1 MNVGNKDQ
9 DVLSSNKSSSKGRT
23 KNKKLGDG
31 IVGIKNNNLYCYMNA
46 CLQCLLPIKELRDYY
61 LNQDYIRFQN
71 QKCVSNSLDYCTMM
85 AQFF

>member
-31 IVGIKNNNLYCYMNA
+31 IVGIKNNNLY
-46 CLQCLLPIKELRDYY
+46 
-61 LNQDYIRFQN
+61 
-71 QKCVSNSLDYCTMM
+71 
-85 AQFF
+85 